1 VIRAPPPEIRA
12 PPPSPVPGSKGKVV
26 FFSFVQIN

>member
-12 PPPSPVPGSKGKVV
+12 PPPSPVSGSKGKVV
-26 FFSFVQIN
+26 FCLSVQIN